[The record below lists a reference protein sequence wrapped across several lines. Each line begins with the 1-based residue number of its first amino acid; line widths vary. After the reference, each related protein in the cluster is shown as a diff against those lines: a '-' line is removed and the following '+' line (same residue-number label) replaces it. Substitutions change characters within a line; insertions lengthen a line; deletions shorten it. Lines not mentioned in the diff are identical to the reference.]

1 MGAPPELDPRGPRFN
16 EGVAAGLLLVAFVI
30 NQPLV
35 IPAVGTVLVA
45 GSILGPRYG
54 PFLVLYTELIGP
66 RLEPPVKLEDPRP
79 MRVADAFA
87 ALIIVASTAAF
98 VAGNINV
105 GWSLALLTVV
115 VTGLSTTTT
124 FCVGCEIYHVV
135 RSQGGRERVDHDK
148 SRLSSPVLPPSEVS
162 TPGNRGIPRWRAQW
176 IGVRTLGSWVSV
188 VGQTSDGG
196 WIMRAGSDR
205 LVLPRGE
212 RNFWPIAIC
221 PSCLKEIMSVDIARR
236 QKPALCHECTLK
248 YH

>member
-54 PFLVLYTELIGP
+54 PFLALYAQLIGP
-66 RLEPPVKLEDPRP
+66 RLEPPAKLEDPRP

-87 ALIIVASTAAF
+87 ALILGASTAAF

-115 VTGLSTTTT
+115 VTGVSATTTV
-124 FCVGCEIYHVV
+124 CVGCEIYHVV
-135 RSQGGRERVDHDK
+135 RSRGGRERVDHDEP
-148 SRLSSPVLPPSEVS
+148 RFLPPALPRSEVS
-162 TPGNRGIPRWRAQW
+162 TSADPGIHRWRARW
-176 IGVRTLGSWVSV
+176 IGLRTLGSWVRV

-205 LVLPRGE
+205 FLLPRGE
-212 RNFWPIAIC
+212 RNVWPIAIC
-221 PSCLKEIMSVDIARR
+221 PSCLKEILSVDISRR
-236 QKPALCHECTLK
+236 QRPALCNECTLK